1 MNANLSESPI
11 AASLVKNEAWRF
23 AQISRVQLDGFAAP
37 AEANA
42 VAPEKYIEEACRRAL
57 GAAGVLVFVD
67 DRLVFSQLS
76 DEALAA
82 CVRFEAA
89 SGISFSTTPR
99 LGMEALIKRHET
111 ASGSG
116 FILSVPAGKRLDEP
130 FVVFRWSVTPAI
142 ASFPA
147 SRIEIGANS
156 VAKLCEFYSTE
167 TTGTETL
174 TLSRNEIL
182 VANGG
187 EFSRDI
193 VQALDS
199 SAKIYRTDNVIAG
212 ENAVVRGVDFCL
224 GAQHSRTTTELC
236 ANGHNALLNWRT
248 LNVASGDQEID
259 WRTIQHH
266 AAPGARSNLLCKN
279 ALLDASRTIFSGSIL
294 VDKIAQQTN
303 AVQSCRNLVL
313 SESAE
318 AHSLPGLE
326 IDANDVQCSHGAT
339 TGTLDADQLFYLQQR
354 GLPEAEARMLLTL
367 GFMDEVINA
376 CAGCA
381 VADFVREK
389 IAEKFGTC

>member
-1 MNANLSESPI
+1 MKANLSESWNS
-11 AASLVKNEAWRF
+11 ASLVKDEAWRF
-23 AQISRVQLDGFAAP
+23 AQISRVQLDGFNAP
-37 AEANA
+37 AEADSA
-42 VAPEKYIEEACRRAL
+42 VAEKYIDEASRRAL
-57 GAAGVLVFVD
+57 GSAGVLVFVD

-82 CVRFEAA
+82 GVRFESA
-89 SGISFSTTPR
+89 SDIQFSTMPR

-156 VAKLCEFYSTE
+156 VAKLCEFYNADSE
-167 TTGTETL
+167 ADATL

-182 VANGG
+182 VADGA
-187 EFSRDI
+187 EFSRDF
-193 VQALDS
+193 VQSLAPAS
-199 SAKIYRTDNVIAG
+199 KMYRTENVIAG
-212 ENAVVRGVDFCL
+212 ENATVRGVDFCL
-224 GAQHSRTTTELC
+224 GASHARTTTELC
-236 ANGHNALLNWRT
+236 ANGRDALLDWRA

-266 AAPGARSNLLCKN
+266 AEPGARSNLLCKN
-279 ALLDASRTIFSGSIL
+279 ALLDRSRTIFSGSIL
-294 VDKIAQQTN
+294 VDKTAQQTN

-313 SESAE
+313 SEAAE

-339 TGTLDADQLFYLQQR
+339 TGTLDANQLFYLQQR

-389 IAEKFGTC
+389 IAEKFAI